1 MIKWNLP
8 CSPLPWGTK
17 LSAPFLPTSE
27 LTLLSMSTAFLHP
40 HSLGA
45 WSWAARHLSTLF
57 PLHQCSP
64 TEKGRVVRV
73 ASKTSPHSEILWF
86 YFYLPMNCNRHT
98 GGWTLSAYPA
108 KMRSGNNLMCLL
120 CYSAWERGVGGGIPQ
135 RLKHMKNS
143 YYNHCVSTYKDRS
156 YKAPSAFIH
165 QSSMAGFTELELKA
179 KEGNWWSQG
188 LELMWGRQ

>member
-1 MIKWNLP
+1 MPRGTMIKWNLP

-17 LSAPFLPTSE
+17 LSALFLPTSE

-45 WSWAARHLSTLF
+45 WSWAARHLSRLF

-73 ASKTSPHSEILWF
+73 ASKASPHSEILWF

-108 KMRSGNNLMCLL
+108 KIRSGNNLMCLL
-120 CYSAWERGVGGGIPQ
+120 CYSAWERGGGWGFHKDSSTWKIPIIITVFQ
-135 RLKHMKNS
+135 LTKTIPIRPLLLS
-143 YYNHCVSTYKDRS
+143 
-156 YKAPSAFIH
+156 FISPPW
-165 QSSMAGFTELELKA
+165 QVLQ
-179 KEGNWWSQG
+179 N
-188 LELMWGRQ
+188 